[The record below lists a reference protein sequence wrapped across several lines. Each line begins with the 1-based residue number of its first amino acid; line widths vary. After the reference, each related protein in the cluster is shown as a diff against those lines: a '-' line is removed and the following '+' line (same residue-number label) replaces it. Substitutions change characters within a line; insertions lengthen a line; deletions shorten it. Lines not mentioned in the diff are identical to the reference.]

1 MCTANKQALP
11 FGATC
16 GVLNRLNTNATP
28 IHSFPVDGIF
38 SMSSEMKNGYQEEK
52 KGERNYAKRRI
63 DVSLCLYVY
72 YTRFLLLEK
81 DKKLTVSR

>member
-1 MCTANKQALP
+1 MHCKQTSVAIWRDVRRFKP
-11 FGATC
+11 FKHEC
-16 GVLNRLNTNATP
+16 NTD
-28 IHSFPVDGIF
+28 SFIPGGWYF
-38 SMSSEMKNGYQEEK
+38 CSMSSEMKNGYQEEK